1 MKKYTN
7 TEKYNGEL
15 AVRTMSEKAQQGY
28 NGTGIGVIEYIDL
41 DATFEAEQKAF
52 DNGVDFFPGEL
63 NVVRYA
69 IDYSGSV
76 TENLT
81 YEEAE
86 KYLEDSYEACQ
97 NA

>member
-1 MKKYTN
+1 MRNYTTN
-7 TEKYNGEL
+7 EKTNGEL

-28 NGTGIGVIEYIDL
+28 NSTDIGVIEYTDL

-52 DNGVDFFPGEL
+52 DNDVDFFPGEL

-69 IDYSGSV
+69 IVNSGSV

-86 KYLEDSYEACQ
+86 KYLEDSYEAYR